1 MEDLEKSMV
10 DNYANYTE
18 LTKEDMNNIETN
30 LLKLTQSELLKDILA
45 FSTRP
50 RLVVTNTTPLAPS
63 AP

>member
-45 FSTRP
+45 F
-50 RLVVTNTTPLAPS
+50 
-63 AP
+63 